1 MTPADRLYLQ
11 GVLDAY
17 VDVSIQRIAHSG
29 VLNYRYRLS
38 GAELRAATGRQRL
51 HETIVN
57 DVVSFFANANAD
69 VEYDARRDNFDIVID
84 LNNCILNRAQ
94 AEFLSVAM
102 TTFRDS
108 M

>member
-1 MTPADRLYLQ
+1 MTSADRTYLQ

-29 VLNYRYRLS
+29 VLSYRYRLS

-51 HETIVN
+51 HEAIID
-57 DVVSFFANANAD
+57 DVTSFFAVANAD
-69 VEYDARRDNFDIVID
+69 ANYDAKRDTFDIVVD
-84 LNNCILNRAQ
+84 LNNCILNRHQ

-102 TTFRDS
+102 TTFRES
-108 M
+108 V